1 MARLFLLRIFLGL
14 LLVLLA
20 QTADH
25 YERKKRHPRATSLT
39 DSELRNKLDSI
50 ISMVGKLNDKID
62 EQEQRIAV
70 LSRKVSDIE
79 CNGTPKKGMLISN
92 IKRITCVQTMEP
104 CERHACP
111 EQITLFLKSFFS
123 FFFCQTF
130 GPPPK
135 NERSYFHSVFSPYQF
150 QLNIMLFVRDL
161 FIQNIDL
168 PNHNRNFKD
177 PKSSH

>member
-1 MARLFLLRIFLGL
+1 M
-14 LLVLLA
+14 LVA
-20 QTADH
+20 QTADN

-79 CNGTPKKGMLISN
+79 CNGTTKEGMFISN

-104 CERHACP
+104 CER
-111 EQITLFLKSFFS
+111 
-123 FFFCQTF
+123 
-130 GPPPK
+130 
-135 NERSYFHSVFSPYQF
+135 
-150 QLNIMLFVRDL
+150 
-161 FIQNIDL
+161 
-168 PNHNRNFKD
+168 
-177 PKSSH
+177 

>member
-1 MARLFLLRIFLGL
+1 M
-14 LLVLLA
+14 LVA

-79 CNGTPKKGMLISN
+79 CNGTPKKGMFFKHKEDYLCPKI
-92 IKRITCVQTMEP
+92 EP
-104 CERHACP
+104 CERYACP
-111 EQITLFLKSFFS
+111 EHITLFFKVILFIFLLPNIWFPSK
-123 FFFCQTF
+123 
-130 GPPPK
+130 K
-135 NERSYFHSVFSPYQF
+135 NKTKTNGAIFTVFSVPISF
-150 QLNIMLFVRDL
+150 NKIMLFVRDI
-161 FIQNIDL
+161 FIHNIDL
-168 PNHNRNFKD
+168 PNHNRSFKD

>member
-1 MARLFLLRIFLGL
+1 M
-14 LLVLLA
+14 LVA

-79 CNGTPKKGMLISN
+79 CNGTRKKGMFFSN
-92 IKRITCVQTMEP
+92 IKRITV
-104 CERHACP
+104 
-111 EQITLFLKSFFS
+111 S
-123 FFFCQTF
+123 
-130 GPPPK
+130 K
-135 NERSYFHSVFSPYQF
+135 NRAV
-150 QLNIMLFVRDL
+150 
-161 FIQNIDL
+161 
-168 PNHNRNFKD
+168 
-177 PKSSH
+177 

>member
-14 LLVLLA
+14 LLVLVA

-79 CNGTPKKGMLISN
+79 CNGTPKKGLFISN
-92 IKRITCVQTMEP
+92 IKRITCVQTMMP
-104 CERHACP
+104 CERYACP
-111 EQITLFLKSFFS
+111 EQITPFLKSFFS
-123 FFFCQTF
+123 FFF
-130 GPPPK
+130 
-135 NERSYFHSVFSPYQF
+135 
-150 QLNIMLFVRDL
+150 
-161 FIQNIDL
+161 
-168 PNHNRNFKD
+168 
-177 PKSSH
+177 

>member
-14 LLVLLA
+14 LLVLVA

-25 YERKKRHPRATSLT
+25 YERKKRHTRATSLT

-79 CNGTPKKGMLISN
+79 CNGEPKKGMFIS
-92 IKRITCVQTMEP
+92 KHKEDYLCPTMVP
-104 CERHACP
+104 CCRHACP
-111 EQITLFLKSFFS
+111 APELIRLFLKSFFS
-123 FFFCQTF
+123 FFLPNIWS
-130 GPPPK
+130 PPPQKKTK
-135 NERSYFHSVFSPYQF
+135 NKRSYFHSVFSPHHF
-150 QLNIMLFVRDL
+150 Q
-161 FIQNIDL
+161 
-168 PNHNRNFKD
+168 
-177 PKSSH
+177 